1 MDNRYGGYKI
11 GKVPDDAK
19 RRARSNSKQL
29 PQRVDLRK
37 FLTSIESQVGNSCVA
52 NAMAGAYEYLAKREL
67 GDSED
72 VSRLYIYYNARY
84 IDESQDED
92 GGSYMHSAIKGLME
106 YGACSEQ
113 MWPND
118 EEMIND
124 EPHEDAYTQGGEFC
138 IVEAEAVDTDLQL
151 WKETLSAGFPIAFA
165 LNTFKN
171 FDDASRNKGRVPMP
185 KDNAETRKTHGW
197 HAMLCVGYSDIDR
210 VFIVRNSWGEDWG
223 DKGYCYIPY
232 DYVMHDSHNA
242 HDSWVIKSVQN
253 LDYSEGVEVEGDD
266 SYFYD
271 DEYLQ
276 LSDYYVYTEDSN
288 DFLERLEALLDEWVE
303 SEDDYFFD
311 WEVEEDED
319 GTFIQFGEFYLLV
332 EDQEGFLEALDAL
345 SEEFAGEDG
354 YDYTVD
360 EGEEE
365 DEDEDEDEDGKE
377 KINK

>member
-1 MDNRYGGYKI
+1 MDKRYGGYKI

-19 RRARSNSKQL
+19 RRARSKRHKQL

-37 FLTSIESQVGNSCVA
+37 FLTSIETQVGNSCVA

-84 IDESQDED
+84 IDDSHDED

-118 EEMIND
+118 EDMIND
-124 EPHEDAYTQGGEFC
+124 EPDEDAYTQGGEFC

-151 WKETLSAGFPIAFA
+151 WKETLADGYPIAFA
-165 LNTFKN
+165 LNTFSN
-171 FDDASRNKGRVPMP
+171 FDDASRNRGRVPMP
-185 KDNAETRKTHGW
+185 KKNARTREEHGW

-210 VFIVRNSWGEDWG
+210 VFIVRNSWGDEWG
-223 DKGYCYIPY
+223 HKGYCYIPY
-232 DYVMHDSHNA
+232 DYVMHDEYNA

-253 LDYSEGVEVEGDD
+253 LDYSEGIEVDGDD

-276 LSDYYVYTEDSN
+276 IYDYYVYTEDT
-288 DFLERLEALLDEWVE
+288 DEFLERLEALVEEWVE
-303 SEDDYFFD
+303 SEDEYFFD
-311 WEVEEDED
+311 WEVDEDDD

-332 EDQEGFLEALDAL
+332 EDQEGFLEALDEL
-345 SEEFAGEDG
+345 SEEFGGEDG
-354 YDYTVD
+354 YDYSL
-360 EGEEE
+360 EEIEEE
-365 DEDEDEDEDGKE
+365 EEE
-377 KINK
+377 